1 LRSAS
6 LLEYLAGRY
15 SADAIVFQEAGAAN
29 PLAAMPPGKIAHGT
43 TVRLPHHSKNPAAR
57 AARNGV
63 RLLRSRPPLLDRF
76 AGFEKQIASAVS
88 STNYDLAVIE
98 HFWCAP
104 YVHQLRRRAKT
115 IWLDLHNIESAW
127 HHSLAEVSSPLH
139 ALAHRR
145 FAQSCL
151 QIERSLL
158 PEFDALLVTSNQDA
172 ARVRRIAPHSNV
184 IVYPNALPNVP
195 LTDRH
200 EDDAIAFSG
209 NLEYE
214 PNKIAV
220 AFFNESVWPLLRDR
234 WPNLVWRIIGKNP
247 RGVAGLIA
255 RDPRIQLTGP
265 VEDAIAALARAK
277 VAVVPLSA
285 GSGTRIK
292 ILEAWAAATP
302 VVSTSFGA
310 EGLDY
315 QAGEHLLIAG
325 SPSEFADH
333 ISALLTSTEQRIAIG
348 NAGRRLCQDHYTWE
362 TAWRALEAAI

>member
-1 LRSAS
+1 
-6 LLEYLAGRY
+6 
-15 SADAIVFQEAGAAN
+15 
-29 PLAAMPPGKIAHGT
+29 
-43 TVRLPHHSKNPAAR
+43 
-57 AARNGV
+57 
-63 RLLRSRPPLLDRF
+63 
-76 AGFEKQIASAVS
+76 
-88 STNYDLAVIE
+88 
-98 HFWCAP
+98 
-104 YVHQLRRRAKT
+104 
-115 IWLDLHNIESAW
+115 
-127 HHSLAEVSSPLH
+127 
-139 ALAHRR
+139 
-145 FAQSCL
+145 
-151 QIERSLL
+151 
-158 PEFDALLVTSNQDA
+158 
-172 ARVRRIAPHSNV
+172 V

-220 AFFNESVWPLLRDR
+220 AFFNKSVWPLLRDR
-234 WPNLVWRIIGKNP
+234 WPNLVWRIVGKNP
-247 RGVAGLIA
+247 RGVAELIA

-265 VEDAIAALARAK
+265 VEDAVAALARAK

-325 SPSEFADH
+325 SPTEFADH
-333 ISALLTSTEQRIAIG
+333 ISALLTSTEQRTAIG
-348 NAGRRLCQDHYTWE
+348 NAGRRLCQERYTWE
-362 TAWRALEAAI
+362 KAWRALEDTI